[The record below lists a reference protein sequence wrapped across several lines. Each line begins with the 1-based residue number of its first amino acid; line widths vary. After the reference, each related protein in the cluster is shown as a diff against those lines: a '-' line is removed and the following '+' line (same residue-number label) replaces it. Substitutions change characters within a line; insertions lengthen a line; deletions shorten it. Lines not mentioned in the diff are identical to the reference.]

1 METSGSPAYARALVQ
16 RLSSSS
22 SNQQAEA
29 AAKLA
34 ALGRHAVAAEAAV
47 GAGAIPA
54 LLQLLTR
61 SSSTVSSQ
69 AVCALSSLCSFNSA
83 RLRQLVQA
91 GGVEAL
97 LPLLSGAPDVSK
109 TAAFILAG
117 MAEALPEAKQQLG
130 AAILEPLLSL
140 LRTTG
145 SDPTRATALIAM
157 NNL

>member
-1 METSGSPAYARALVQ
+1 MAASGSPAYARALVQ

-34 ALGRHAVAAEAAV
+34 ALGRHAIAAEAAV

-54 LLQLLTR
+54 LLQLFTR

-97 LPLLSGAPDVSK
+97 LPLLAGAPDVSK
-109 TAAFILAG
+109 TYRRLQRSSSPAWPRHCLKPSSSWG
-117 MAEALPEAKQQLG
+117 QPSWNPSCHCCEPLG
-130 AAILEPLLSL
+130 AIPRVPQL
-140 LRTTG
+140 
-145 SDPTRATALIAM
+145 
-157 NNL
+157 